1 LLILAAST
9 NIENGSYFYSLKG
22 YYYYYLRSSAVSLK
36 RNMEGLLAAITNA
49 TLASMSTAAGSV
61 NLGDDNHHRSTTTM
75 TTAVTAAINASSSS
89 VGSSGELTQLDRS
102 IIERFASN
110 RRVTN
115 EAAFIGLITAYCVL
129 IVVGTIG
136 NSLVVYVVAM
146 QPAMRTARNVFVV
159 NLAVSDLLLCLI
171 TMPLTVSARTLLPS
185 QLNARSVSVII
196 FLQYHMLQ
204 CPVLATHAL
213 VVVL

>member
-1 LLILAAST
+1 
-9 NIENGSYFYSLKG
+9 
-22 YYYYYLRSSAVSLK
+22 
-36 RNMEGLLAAITNA
+36 MEGLLAAITNA

-75 TTAVTAAINASSSS
+75 TTAVTTAINASSSS
-89 VGSSGELTQLDRS
+89 VGSSSGELTQLDRS

-185 QLNARSVSVII
+185 QLNVLCFSYYI
-196 FLQYHMLQ
+196 FLQYHMLH
-204 CPVLATHAL
+204 CPTTHAFAY
-213 VVVL
+213 VTTNM